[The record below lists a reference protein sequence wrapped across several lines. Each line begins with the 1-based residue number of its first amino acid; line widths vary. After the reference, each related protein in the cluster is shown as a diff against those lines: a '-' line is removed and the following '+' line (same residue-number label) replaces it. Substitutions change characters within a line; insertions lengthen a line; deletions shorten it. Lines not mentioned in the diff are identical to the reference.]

1 VKRAILFI
9 IIGLA
14 VGGDG
19 LWLAT
24 HGGGARADADDKKPA
39 ADSKPAA
46 AEDENKTTVTHDTNG
61 NVVVGMED
69 EAQGNAGIVV
79 ANPAAAEFSPE
90 VKTYGRVVDPAPI
103 ADLMIQLA
111 AAEATFDNAHEELE
125 RAKTLKSQNNTSDR
139 ALQSALATYKENMAA
154 AMGIRAKIQLAWG
167 TKLADLTG
175 NVVVPPGTER
185 KPPPGPNPLA
195 DGDVLIR
202 LDLPAGESLGS
213 VPDTARVVPLGTST
227 QSIVAQYFDELPAV
241 DPQTLAHGFLFY
253 STNSLKA
260 GEPVTG
266 YIPTGGESLK
276 GVIIP
281 REAVIRA
288 EGKSWVY
295 VLNSNGASFTRKEIP
310 VDHAVE
316 NGWFVENGITS
327 GDHVVVTGAQTI
339 LSLELSG
346 AGFTSGR
353 D

>member
-1 VKRAILFI
+1 MKRAILFI

-14 VGGDG
+14 ISGDG
-19 LWLAT
+19 VWLAT
-24 HGGGARADADDKKPA
+24 HGGAAKADADDKKPA

-46 AEDENKTTVTHDTNG
+46 DEDENKTTVTHDTNG

-90 VKTYGRVVDPAPI
+90 VKTYGHVVDPAPI
-103 ADLMIQLA
+103 ADLMVQLA
-111 AAEATFDNAHEELE
+111 AAEATFDNSHEELE
-125 RAKTLKSQNNTSDR
+125 RTKTLKAENNTSER
-139 ALQSALATYKENMAA
+139 AFQSALATYKENMVAA
-154 AMGIRAKIQLAWG
+154 VGIRTKIQLAWG
-167 TKLADLTG
+167 DKLADWPG

-185 KPPPGPNPLA
+185 KPSGPSPFG
-195 DGDVLIR
+195 DGNVLIR
-202 LDLPAGESLGS
+202 LDLPAGESLGFL
-213 VPDTARVVPLGTST
+213 PTTARVIPMGTNT
-227 QSIVAQYFDELPAV
+227 QSVVAQYYDELPAV

-253 STNSLKA
+253 TTNSLKA

-266 YIPTGGESLK
+266 YLATGGESLK

-281 REAVIRA
+281 REAVVRT

-295 VLNSNGASFTRKEIP
+295 VLNSNGVSFTRREIS

-316 NGWFVENGITS
+316 NGWFVANGITS

-339 LSLELSG
+339 LSQELSG

>member
-1 VKRAILFI
+1 VKRAILLI

-14 VGGDG
+14 IGGDG
-19 LWLAT
+19 VWLVT
-24 HGGGARADADDKKPA
+24 HGGGARADADDKKPEA
-39 ADSKPAA
+39 KPAA
-46 AEDENKTTVTHDTNG
+46 DEDESKTTVTHDTNG
-61 NVVVGMED
+61 NVVVGMDD

-79 ANPAAAEFSPE
+79 ANPVAAEFSPE
-90 VKTYGRVVDPAPI
+90 IKTFGHVVDPAPI
-103 ADLMIQLA
+103 VDLMTQLA

-125 RAKTLKSQNNTSDR
+125 RAKTLKAQNNTSER
-139 ALQSALATYKENMAA
+139 AFQSALATYKENMVA

-167 TKLADLTG
+167 EKLADLFG

-185 KPPPGPNPLA
+185 KPPGPIPFDAGN
-195 DGDVLIR
+195 VLIR
-202 LDLPAGESLGS
+202 LDLPAGESLSDMPG
-213 VPDTARVVPLGTST
+213 TARVVPLGTNE
-227 QSIVAQYFDELPAV
+227 QPIVALYFDALPAV

-253 STNSLKA
+253 STNSLNSLKA

-266 YIPTGGESLK
+266 YLPTGGEVLK

-281 REAVIRA
+281 REAVLRT

-295 VLNSNGASFTRKEIP
+295 ILNSNGASFTRKEILL
-310 VDHAVE
+310 DHATE
-316 NGWFVENGITS
+316 NGWFVANGITTA
-327 GDHVVVTGAQTI
+327 DHVVVTGAQTI

>member
-9 IIGLA
+9 IIALA
-14 VGGDG
+14 ISGDG

-39 ADSKPAA
+39 ADA
-46 AEDENKTTVTHDTNG
+46 DESKTTVTHDTNG
-61 NVVVGMED
+61 NAVVGMDD

-79 ANPAAAEFSPE
+79 ANPEAAEFSPE
-90 VKTYGRVVDPAPI
+90 VKTFGHVVDPAPI
-103 ADLMIQLA
+103 VDLMTQLA

-125 RAKTLKSQNNTSDR
+125 RAKTLKAQNNTSDR
-139 ALQSALATYKENMAA
+139 AFQSALATYKENMIS

-167 TKLADLTG
+167 DKLADLFG

-185 KPPPGPNPLA
+185 KPPGPIPFDAGN
-195 DGDVLIR
+195 VLIR
-202 LDLPAGESLGS
+202 LDLPAGESLGD
-213 VPDTARVVPLGTST
+213 VPGTARVVPLGTNK
-227 QSIVAQYFDELPAV
+227 QSIVAFYFDDLPTV
-241 DPQTLAHGFLFY
+241 DSQTLARGLLFY

-266 YIPTGGESLK
+266 YLPTGGERLK

-281 REAVIRA
+281 REAVIRT

-310 VDHAVE
+310 VDHALE
-316 NGWFVENGITS
+316 NGWFVPNGITTA
-327 GDHVVVTGAQTI
+327 DHVVVTGAQTI
-339 LSLELSG
+339 LSQELSS